1 MCYNSFE
8 GKNCEKGNQAMSEYI
23 YLNEELEKGEN
34 NTVAIAANTKN
45 GISISD
51 PMDFYSYD
59 IESMTTDDLEE
70 MLRQVQDLYDDW
82 EMDEPENEEERDE
95 WENQLSEI
103 EDMIG
108 EIQDRIDELDLE

>member
-45 GISISD
+45 GTGSADS
-51 PMDFYSYD
+51 F
-59 IESMTTDDLEE
+59 E
-70 MLRQVQDLYDDW
+70 
-82 EMDEPENEEERDE
+82 
-95 WENQLSEI
+95 
-103 EDMIG
+103 
-108 EIQDRIDELDLE
+108 